1 MAIFES
7 ILFDKKVGQCG
18 VTGLFTECRQVTI
31 INNLNI
37 LERVMGGVNI
47 FTSAPVFAFLYKIIL
62 IHGITFFN

>member
-7 ILFDKKVGQCG
+7 ILFDKKVGQCS
-18 VTGLFTECRQVTI
+18 VTGLFTACRQVTT

-47 FTSAPVFAFLYKIIL
+47 FTSALVFAFLYREKPNVSAFIRR
-62 IHGITFFN
+62 